1 MLPTGSKLLLGGTV
15 LATVAAVVYGLTQE
29 GALGTVG
36 LISAAAALAF
46 LTGIYIYIREADV
59 SAMDTGAL
67 TESAAAATPP
77 GASVWPFVAGLGGVL
92 IAVGLVTY
100 PPVFVFGI
108 IALLAATV
116 DWMIQA
122 YAERA
127 SADQG
132 FNATIRARIAH
143 PLEFPILAAVGVA
156 ILVYSFSRIMLFL
169 SKTSGPAAFGVLAA
183 LILAVGFVVAFV
195 PTIRSTAI
203 GVVAAI
209 AAIGLVAG
217 GAAAAL
223 EGEREMHHVETTAEL
238 AEQGACTTT
247 EETGADE
254 NASQSVAAKSSI
266 AAVVTLREDGTLVAR
281 NIGLRGITDRVIT
294 QRANITNIRFVN
306 ETDEPRRLVLDLGS
320 SAEGEEGAA
329 PAQLCTQLVE
339 EGGSQL
345 LTFSIPTPSIY
356 AETPYRFIVPGVD
369 TAELIVEV
377 S

>member
-1 MLPTGSKLLLGGTV
+1 MLPTGSKLLLGGAV

-29 GALGTVG
+29 GSLGTVG

-46 LTGIYIYIREADV
+46 LAGIVIYVREADV
-59 SAMDTGAL
+59 SAMDTAA
-67 TESAAAATPP
+67 TTQSAAAATPP
-77 GASVWPFVAGLGGVL
+77 GASIWPLVAGLGGVL
-92 IAVGLVTY
+92 LAVGLVTY
-100 PPVFVFGI
+100 PPVFIFGI

-116 DWMIQA
+116 DWMVQA
-122 YAERA
+122 YSERA

-132 FNATIRARIAH
+132 YNAVIRARIAH

-156 ILVYSFSRIMLFL
+156 IIVYSFSRIMLFL

-183 LILAVGFVVAFV
+183 LILAVGFVIAFV
-195 PTIRSTAI
+195 PTLRSGAI

-209 AAIGLVAG
+209 ASIGLVAG

-223 EGEREMHHVETTAEL
+223 DGEREMHHIETTAEL
-238 AEQGACTTT
+238 AEHGACATT

-254 NASQSVAAKSSI
+254 KASQSIAAKSSI

-281 NIGLRGITDRVIT
+281 NIGFRGADDRVVT
-294 QRANITNIRFVN
+294 QRANTTNVRFVN
-306 ETDEPRRLVLDLGS
+306 ESGEERRLVLDLGTRPDS
-320 SAEGEEGAA
+320 ED
-329 PAQLCTQLVE
+329 PWQLCTQLVE
-339 EGGSQL
+339 DGGSQL

-356 AETPYRFIVPGVD
+356 AETAYRFIVPGVD
-369 TAELIVEV
+369 TAELPVEV